1 MITLERF
8 KDKVIVVTG
17 ASRGIGRATAI
28 RFGQEGGFVFVC
40 YKENKEKAD
49 EVVELIKKSGGDGI
63 GLAVDVASPES
74 VRMAFA
80 EIKKS
85 KGKVD
90 VLVNNAGIF
99 LSKLLPEYDEDLME
113 KVIAVNEKGVYRVTK
128 EILPIIPQGGVIINL
143 ASSAGESGSKNDPV
157 YSAGKAA
164 VMGFTKSLAKQLA
177 PKIRVNAVAPGVVE
191 TDLILIKDNTENW
204 RKLRRE
210 QILLQE
216 FGQPED
222 IAEAI
227 VFLASSSA
235 KHITG
240 ATLDVNGGYYL
251 R

>member
-40 YKENKEKAD
+40 YKESKEKAD
-49 EVVELIKKSGGDGI
+49 EVVELIKKNGGDGVD
-63 GLAVDVASPES
+63 LALDVSSFAS
-74 VRMAFA
+74 V
-80 EIKKS
+80 KS
-85 KGKVD
+85 LSDQILKIKGKVD
-90 VLVNNAGIF
+90 VLVNNAGI
-99 LSKLLPEYDEDLME
+99 LLNKLLWEYDEDLME
-113 KVIAVNEKGVYRVTK
+113 KTISVNEKGVYRVTK
-128 EILPIIPQGGVIINL
+128 EILPLIPQGGVIINL
-143 ASSAGESGSKNDPV
+143 ASSAGESGSESDPV
-157 YSAGKAA
+157 YSASKAA
-164 VMGFTKSLAKQLA
+164 VMGFTKSLAKELA

-191 TDLILIKDNTENW
+191 TDLIKDNSENW
-204 RKLRRE
+204 RKLRQE
-210 QILLQE
+210 QILLKE
-216 FGQPED
+216 FAQSED

>member
-1 MITLERF
+1 MIKQERF
-8 KDKVIVVTG
+8 KEKIIVVTG

-49 EVVELIKKSGGDGI
+49 EIVGLIKENGGNGV
-63 GLAVDVASPES
+63 GLMLDVTSPES
-74 VRMAFA
+74 VRVAFE

-90 VLVNNAGIF
+90 VLVNNAGI
-99 LSKLLPEYDEDLME
+99 LLGKLLPEYDEDLME
-113 KVIAVNEKGVYRVTK
+113 KVITVNEKGIYRITK

-143 ASSAGESGSKNDPV
+143 ASSAGESGSESDPV
-157 YSAGKAA
+157 YSASKAA
-164 VMGFTKSLAKQLA
+164 MMGFTKSLAKQLA

-191 TDLILIKDNTENW
+191 TDLIRENTENW
-204 RKLRRE
+204 RKLRQE
-210 QILLQE
+210 QILLRE
-216 FGQPED
+216 FAEPED

-240 ATLDVNGGYYL
+240 TTLDVNGGYYL

>member
-8 KDKVIVVTG
+8 KDKVIVITG
-17 ASRGIGRATAI
+17 ASRGIGKATAI

-40 YKENKEKAD
+40 FNKNNEKAD

-63 GLAVDVASPES
+63 SLQMDVSRPES
-74 VRMAFA
+74 VKTAA
-80 EIKKS
+80 DEIKKI
-85 KGKVD
+85 KGKID

-99 LSKLLPEYDEDLME
+99 LGKLLPEYDEDLME
-113 KVIAVNEKGVYRVTK
+113 KIISVNEKGIYRVTK
-128 EILPIIPQGGVIINL
+128 ELLVIISQDGVIINV
-143 ASSAGESGSKNDPV
+143 ASSAGESGSESDPI
-157 YSAGKAA
+157 YAASKAA
-164 VMGFTKSLAKQLA
+164 VIGFTKSLAKQLA

-191 TDLILIKDNTENW
+191 TDLVKGNTENW
-204 RKLRRE
+204 RKLRTE
-210 QILLQE
+210 QILLRE
-216 FGQPED
+216 FAQPED

-240 ATLDVNGGYYL
+240 TTLDVNGGYYL

>member
-8 KDKVIVVTG
+8 NGKVIVITG

-28 RFGQEGGFVFVC
+28 RFGKEGGFIFVC

-49 EVVELIKKSGGDGI
+49 EVVELIKKNGGDGVS
-63 GLAVDVASPES
+63 LALDVASPES
-74 VRMAFA
+74 AREAFE
-80 EIKKS
+80 EIKKI

-90 VLVNNAGIF
+90 VLVNNVGV
-99 LSKLLPEYDEDLME
+99 LLNKLLWEYDEDLME
-113 KVIAVNEKGVYRVTK
+113 KTISVNEKGIYRVTK
-128 EILPIIPQGGVIINL
+128 EILPLIPQGGVIINL
-143 ASSAGESGSKNDPV
+143 ASSAGESGSESDPV
-157 YSAGKAA
+157 YSASKAA
-164 VMGFTKSLAKQLA
+164 VLGFTKSLAKQLA

-191 TDLILIKDNTENW
+191 TDLIKDNTENW
-204 RKLRRE
+204 RKLRQE
-210 QILLQE
+210 QILLKE
-216 FGQPED
+216 FAQPED

-227 VFLASSSA
+227 VFLASDSA

>member
-8 KDKVIVVTG
+8 RDKVIVVTG
-17 ASRGIGRATAI
+17 ASRGIGRATAV
-28 RFGQEGGFVFVC
+28 RFGREGGFVFVC

-49 EVVELIKKSGGDGI
+49 EVVELIRKSGGG
-63 GLAVDVASPES
+63 GVSLLLNVALPGS
-74 VRMAFA
+74 VSEAFE
-80 EIKKS
+80 EIKKV
-85 KGKVD
+85 KGTVD
-90 VLVNNAGIF
+90 VLVNNAGI
-99 LSKLLPEYDEDLME
+99 LLGKLLPEYDEDLME
-113 KVIAVNEKGVYRVTK
+113 KAISVNEKGMYRVTK
-128 EILPIIPQGGVIINL
+128 ELLPIMPQGGVIVNL
-143 ASSAGESGSKNDPV
+143 ASSAGESGSESDPV
-157 YSAGKAA
+157 YSASKAA

-191 TDLILIKDNTENW
+191 TDLIKDNTENW
-204 RKLRRE
+204 RKLRQE

-216 FGQPED
+216 FAQSED

>member
-40 YKENKEKAD
+40 YKESKEKAD
-49 EVVELIKKSGGDGI
+49 EVVELIKKNGGDGVS
-63 GLAVDVASPES
+63 LPLDVSSFAS
-74 VRMAFA
+74 V
-80 EIKKS
+80 KS
-85 KGKVD
+85 LSDQILKIKGKVD
-90 VLVNNAGIF
+90 VLVNNAGV
-99 LSKLLPEYDEDLME
+99 LLNKLLWEYDEDLME
-113 KVIAVNEKGVYRVTK
+113 KTISVNEKGIYRVTK
-128 EILPIIPQGGVIINL
+128 EILPLIPQGGVIINL
-143 ASSAGESGSKNDPV
+143 ASSAGESGSESDPI
-157 YSAGKAA
+157 YSASKAA

-191 TDLILIKDNTENW
+191 TDLIKDNSENW
-204 RKLRRE
+204 RKLRQE
-210 QILLQE
+210 QILLKE
-216 FGQPED
+216 FAQPED

-227 VFLASSSA
+227 VFLASNSA